1 MSAPSG
7 AQVFFGVAI
16 VAVLAAVVGGVLLM
30 GSPSEQRQR
39 QLDRRRVDDL
49 QKIAAAIDV
58 YRTRQQRL
66 PASLDDLGQAPGR
79 GPSFRD
85 PATGLAY
92 EYRVRGDSAYELCAS
107 FGRNSAEEGARTDF
121 WSHGVGTQCYQLEA
135 RTVRR

>member
-1 MSAPSG
+1 MSRLGRRPRLSG
-7 AQVFFGVAI
+7 RAGGPI
-16 VAVLAAVVGGVLLM
+16 VLAAVVGGVLLM

-92 EYRVRGDSAYELCAS
+92 EYRVRGDSAVRALGASLGRKRTRNFSRRCAAS
-107 FGRNSAEEGARTDF
+107 SIR
-121 WSHGVGTQCYQLEA
+121 
-135 RTVRR
+135 